1 MPAWFPAYDGLTLH
15 LGVSLC
21 LILLWRLMSAPTLS
35 NRIGTRPPPPPPPP
49 PPPLLPIK
57 EMCESIGQVDDRGR
71 ICATCDCY
79 LVRNGKVVVRPGERF
94 RVDPRLRT
102 LENFATKEQNNTT
115 CSSTMRDWFK
125 LRFNERKC
133 AHIDGLYCESTTVGK
148 WMDIMAAGANCSFDL
163 DSLEPVDVGRKVKS
177 AKGVEMC
184 ASDSYDYAEVIL
196 TSDRLANNGGRRC
209 NALLHLH
216 PHPAVPKI
224 VYFVRY
230 KDRFIEGPFYERCS
244 LGERMIVWRRGESR
258 FERFKHFSVKG
269 KKFYLSRDLDNT
281 YYEDDTILSIP
292 DHTHPPPVTNLGYW
306 TRLSDNAKKCSHPD
320 RSRESPLEIKDGILR
335 PTAPQYNVFK
345 VDIDAQRIHVLPS
358 HPSLEP
364 LVVI

>member
-1 MPAWFPAYDGLTLH
+1 
-15 LGVSLC
+15 
-21 LILLWRLMSAPTLS
+21 MSAPTLD
-35 NRIGTRPPPPPPPP
+35 RIRTRPPPPPI
-49 PPPLLPIK
+49 LPIK
-57 EMCESIGQVDDRGR
+57 EMCESIGQVDDQGR

-79 LVRNGKVVVRPGERF
+79 LVRNGKVVIRPGDRF
-94 RVDPRLRT
+94 HVDPRLRT
-102 LENFATKEQNNTT
+102 LENFATKEQN
-115 CSSTMRDWFK
+115 SSTGLSTVRDWFK
-125 LRFNERKC
+125 LKLYERKC
-133 AHIDGLYCESTTVGK
+133 AHIDGLYCESDTVGK

-163 DSLEPVDVGRKVKS
+163 DSLQPIDAAGRKVKS

-216 PHPAVPKI
+216 PQPAVPKI

-230 KDRFIEGPFYERCS
+230 KDRFVEGAFYERCS
-244 LGERMIVWRRGESR
+244 LGERMIVWRRGKSR

-269 KKFYLSRDLDNT
+269 KKFYLSRALDDT

-292 DHTHPPPVTNLGYW
+292 DHTRPPPVSNLGYW
-306 TRLSDNAKKCSHPD
+306 TSLSDNAKKCSNPD
-320 RSRESPLEIKDGILR
+320 RSRESPLEIKDGMLR

-345 VDIDAQRIHVLPS
+345 VDIDAKRIHVLPS
-358 HPSLEP
+358 HPNLEP